1 MTLQV
6 LEDIISDDSSYNANG
21 NLRLPDVA
29 QIFMEMK
36 DTIRSLEGNG
46 GTSEEYCE
54 LLRVYKV
61 SFTFRG
67 T

>member
-6 LEDIISDDSSYNANG
+6 LEDVISDDSSYYANG
-21 NLRLPDVA
+21 NLRLPYVA
-29 QIFMEMK
+29 RIFMEMK

-46 GTSEEYCE
+46 GTSGEYCE
-54 LLRVYKV
+54 LLRAYKV
-61 SFTFRG
+61 SFTSRG